1 MKQNVYTVSQINH
14 YIRNMFTQDFL
25 CSSVL
30 IKGELSNVK
39 YHGSGHI
46 YFTLKDTG
54 AAISCVMFS
63 KDRTG
68 LTVRLENGLQVVVMG
83 NIDVYERDGKY
94 QLYARQ
100 IEAVGGGLLYELF
113 EKTKRELEEMGM
125 FDASYKQP
133 IPAYTKKL
141 GVVTASTGAAVQDII
156 NVSKRRNPYI
166 DILLYPAIVQGEEAE
181 ASIVK
186 GIEALAKTDVD
197 VIIVGRGGGSM
208 EDLWAFNSPAVA
220 QAVFDCPIPVISAVG
235 HETDTTIIDYVAD
248 LRAPTPSAAAELA
261 VCDIV
266 GLLCQIAERKERI
279 ISLFLAKC
287 ERARMLLEQ
296 RKVKLKAASPKAR
309 LKEHQMHLTSLED
322 ELAAMMERKLLDRKH
337 ELEVYISILSGLSPL
352 EKMSQGYAYVQTK
365 DKRTLT
371 SISQVQAGETVRIFL
386 KDGSVK
392 ADVTDLQST
401 EWVCEKIPMK

>member
-1 MKQNVYTVSQINH
+1 MKQNVYSVSQINS

-63 KDRTG
+63 KNRGG
-68 LTVRLENGLQVVVMG
+68 LAIRLEDGLQVIVAG

-100 IEAVGGGLLYELF
+100 VEACGGGQLYELF

-125 FDASYKQP
+125 FDPSYKQP

-166 DILLYPAIVQGEEAE
+166 DILLYPAIVQGDGAV
-181 ASIVK
+181 ASIIS
-186 GIEALAKTDVD
+186 GIQTLQQTDVD
-197 VIIVGRGGGSM
+197 VIIVGRGGGSI
-208 EDLWAFNSPAVA
+208 EDLWAFNSPEVA
-220 QAVFDCPIPVISAVG
+220 QAVFDCPVPIISAVG
-235 HETDTTIIDYVAD
+235 HETDTTIIDFVSD

-261 VCDIV
+261 VCDIFA
-266 GLLCQIAERKERI
+266 LIDQITSRQEQLERLVMAKIERV
-279 ISLFLAKC
+279 
-287 ERARMLLEQ
+287 RMQLEN
-296 RKVKLKAASPKAR
+296 RRVRLVAASPQAR
-309 LKEHQMHLTSLED
+309 LSQQQMRLASMED
-322 ELAAMMERKLLDRKH
+322 ELVNAMMRKLDAKKH
-337 ELEVYISILSGLSPL
+337 QLEVYISKLAGLSPL
-352 EKMSQGYAYVQTK
+352 EKMAQGYSYVQAGDGK
-365 DKRTLT
+365 TLT
-371 SISQVQAGETVRIFL
+371 SAQQLQTGDQISVYL
-386 KDGSVK
+386 KDGVVK
-392 ADVTDLQST
+392 AAVNEIQEMNL
-401 EWVCEKIPMK
+401 